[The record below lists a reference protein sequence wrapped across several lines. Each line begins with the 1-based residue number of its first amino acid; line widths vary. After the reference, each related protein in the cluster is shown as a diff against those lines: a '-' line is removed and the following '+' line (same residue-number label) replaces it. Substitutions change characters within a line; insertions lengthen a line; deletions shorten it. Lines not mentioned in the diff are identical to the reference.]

1 MTTTDTTATTTTWLI
16 TADCREIGSYPGA
29 TRDDAILAYCRD
41 AGYDSIE
48 EAAAVQ
54 SMSAD
59 AWRRTLDVTE
69 EG

>member
-1 MTTTDTTATTTTWLI
+1 MTLTTRWLI
-16 TADCREIGSYPGA
+16 TANCQEIGCYDGA
-29 TRDDAILAYCRD
+29 TRDDAVLAYCRD

-48 EAAAVQ
+48 DAAAVQ

-69 EG
+69 QG